1 MTSPAYAS
9 IITVPRTRPGPAKPP
24 MIDYSLLPSREIER
38 LAHSIGPGEWAIERH
53 RPIATLLGSC
63 VAVCLFDTAVPI
75 AGMNHF
81 MLPQMKKGAHAD
93 EDMLLA
99 GDACMEALLNAM
111 LKQGAARHRIRA
123 KAFGGGTVID
133 SNLPN
138 SLSIGKKNA
147 DFTRDWLE
155 REGIPLI
162 ASDFL
167 GPWSRKV
174 LLVPAN
180 GDAYCKRVTSSLI
193 KTETLRR
200 EQEAYAESLHR
211 QEASTMTKKIEL
223 F

>member
-1 MTSPAYAS
+1 
-9 IITVPRTRPGPAKPP
+9 
-24 MIDYSLLPSREIER
+24 MIDYTTLPSREIER
-38 LAHSIGPGEWAIERH
+38 LSRSIGPGEWAIERH
-53 RPIATLLGSC
+53 RPISTLLGSC
-63 VAVCLFDTAVPI
+63 VAVCLYDTAAPI

-81 MLPQMKKGAHAD
+81 MLPQMKKSAHAD
-93 EDMLLA
+93 EDVLLA

-111 LKQGAARHRIRA
+111 LTQGAARHRIRA

-133 SNLPN
+133 ANLPN
-138 SLSIGKKNA
+138 SLSIGKKNS
-147 DFTRDWLE
+147 DFTRDWLD

-162 ASDFL
+162 ATDFL

-193 KTETLRR
+193 KAESLRR
-200 EQEAYAESLHR
+200 EQEAYAASLLK
-211 QEASTMTKKIEL
+211 QETSTISKKIEL

>member
-1 MTSPAYAS
+1 
-9 IITVPRTRPGPAKPP
+9 
-24 MIDYSLLPSREIER
+24 MIDYTTLPSREIER
-38 LAHSIGPGEWAIERH
+38 LSRSIGPGEWAIERH
-53 RPIATLLGSC
+53 RPISTLLGSC
-63 VAVCLFDTAVPI
+63 VAVCLYDTGVPI

-81 MLPQMKKGAHAD
+81 MLAQMKKSAHAD
-93 EDMLLA
+93 EDVLLA

-111 LKQGAARHRIRA
+111 LAQGAARHRIRA

-133 SNLPN
+133 ANLPN
-138 SLSIGKKNA
+138 SLSIGKKNS

-162 ASDFL
+162 ATDFL

-193 KTETLRR
+193 KAESLRR
-200 EQEAYAESLHR
+200 EQEAYAASLQN
-211 QEASTMTKKIEL
+211 QEASTVSKKSEL

>member
-1 MTSPAYAS
+1 
-9 IITVPRTRPGPAKPP
+9 
-24 MIDYSLLPSREIER
+24 MIDYTTLPSSEIER
-38 LAHSIGPGEWAIERH
+38 LSRNIKPGEWAIEPI
-53 RPIATLLGSC
+53 RPISTLLGSC
-63 VAVCLFDTAVPI
+63 VAVCLIDTGLPL

-81 MLPQMKKGAHAD
+81 MLPQMKRGAHAD

-133 SNLPN
+133 ANLPS

-147 DFTRDWLE
+147 DFTQEWLD
-155 REGIPLI
+155 RENIPLV
-162 ASDFL
+162 AQDFL

-193 KTETLRR
+193 SNESLRR
-200 EQEAYAESLHR
+200 EELAYAESLLR
-211 QEASTMTKKIEL
+211 KPAASTDRKIEL

>member
-1 MTSPAYAS
+1 
-9 IITVPRTRPGPAKPP
+9 
-24 MIDYSLLPSREIER
+24 MIDYTKLPSSEIER
-38 LAHSIGPGEWAIERH
+38 LSRNIKPGEWAIEPM
-53 RPIATLLGSC
+53 RPISTLLGSC
-63 VAVCLFDTAVPI
+63 VAVCLIDTGLPL

-111 LKQGAARHRIRA
+111 LKQGAAKHRIKA

-133 SNLPN
+133 ANLPT
-138 SLSIGKKNA
+138 SLSIGKRNA
-147 DFTRDWLE
+147 DFTHEWLD

-180 GDAYCKRVTSSLI
+180 GDAYCKRVTSGLI
-193 KTETLRR
+193 SNESLRR
-200 EQEAYAESLHR
+200 EEQAYADSLLNKP
-211 QEASTMTKKIEL
+211 STAGVDKKIEL